1 MCAKNI
7 ALVRKNLGKS
17 AGTSF
22 HYSSAPRLWFL
33 NAYYF
38 HLFSFL
44 VVVVVVVVVVFKN
57 GPKYE
62 QEREKRKQ
70 KYVLLRLQLCDDRGL

>member
-22 HYSSAPRLWFL
+22 HHSSAPRLWFL

-44 VVVVVVVVVVFKN
+44 VVVVVVVVVFKN

>member
-7 ALVRKNLGKS
+7 ALVRKNLRKS

-22 HYSSAPRLWFL
+22 HHSSAPRLWFL

-44 VVVVVVVVVVFKN
+44 VVVVVVVFKN

>member
-7 ALVRKNLGKS
+7 ALVRKNLRKS

-22 HYSSAPRLWFL
+22 HHSSAPRLWFL

-44 VVVVVVVVVVFKN
+44 VVVVVVFKN

>member
-7 ALVRKNLGKS
+7 ALVRKNLRKC

-22 HYSSAPRLWFL
+22 YHSSAPRLWFL

-44 VVVVVVVVVVFKN
+44 VVVVVVVFKN

>member
-7 ALVRKNLGKS
+7 ALVRKNLRKS

-22 HYSSAPRLWFL
+22 HHSSAPRLWFL

-44 VVVVVVVVVVFKN
+44 VVVVVVFKN

-62 QEREKRKQ
+62 QERGKRKQ

>member
-7 ALVRKNLGKS
+7 ALVRKNLRKS

-22 HYSSAPRLWFL
+22 HHSSAPRLWFL

-44 VVVVVVVVVVFKN
+44 VVVVVVVFKN

-70 KYVLLRLQLCDDRGL
+70 KYVLLRLQLRDDRGL

>member
-44 VVVVVVVVVVFKN
+44 VVVVVVVVVFKN

>member
-1 MCAKNI
+1 
-7 ALVRKNLGKS
+7 LVRKNLRKS

-22 HYSSAPRLWFL
+22 HHSSAPRLWFL

-44 VVVVVVVVVVFKN
+44 VVVVVFKN
-57 GPKYE
+57 GTKYE